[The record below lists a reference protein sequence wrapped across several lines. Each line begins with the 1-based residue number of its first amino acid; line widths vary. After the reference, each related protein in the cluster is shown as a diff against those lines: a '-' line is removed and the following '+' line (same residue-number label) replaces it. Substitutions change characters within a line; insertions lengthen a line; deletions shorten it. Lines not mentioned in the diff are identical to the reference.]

1 MQQGVS
7 FFFLIMP
14 NKSKSKP
21 SSDVLLKEI
30 LLHCFVEPWRILC
43 LIVIL
48 IFFALALEEIL
59 FIKNNIFSIMC
70 VIVFYWGH
78 PQD

>member
-1 MQQGVS
+1 MLKELCNSNFEQQLPTTRNNMQQGVS

-30 LLHCFVEPWRILC
+30 LLHCFVEP
-43 LIVIL
+43 
-48 IFFALALEEIL
+48 
-59 FIKNNIFSIMC
+59 
-70 VIVFYWGH
+70 
-78 PQD
+78 